1 MSKSAIRT
9 INAALVI
16 INKAGV
22 SLPHLLNIQDPALRA
37 AWRNADH
44 LACFTVRCLADCFEA
59 ETLDDIKNHGWDSM
73 TDACQRYYESGLDLW
88 NGKQWKE
95 TGHINAAEELQR
107 LADMV
112 ARWVK
117 YHDDQVQAAMAQ
129 ARASQSYEMVLRA
142 RHVAANNFG
151 GTIGEQEELHDEL
164 NAKGHY
170 AAALLV
176 NRFDGSRFN
185 NHKAERAAFRD
196 FLTKVLGELVDLD
209 HTVAL
214 HDDLKR
220 EVLAVASHELQ
231 TAHNNGDIDLRA
243 VIRNNA
249 PDLVRIACRNFERCY
264 AEDVNPLGYVI
275 DHDGMI
281 LKIESVEDC
290 IDGEGFI
297 NAFIGKGNVHTK
309 AIHYSR
315 KALVNWFMPEA
326 APEISHVTAKSH
338 ADYAVRMAVSALT
351 SRINPSNFEAMLE
364 HAAVFAVPN
373 YMRRVWTDYGDS
385 AIRAIRWKPAHY
397 ESRQAALDSGDYDVY
412 RSLAGGVLQNDIER
426 GLVVIGQ

>member
-59 ETLDDIKNHGWDSM
+59 ESLETIAQHGWDSM

-95 TGHINAAEELQR
+95 TGHINAAEELER
-107 LADMV
+107 LAAMV
-112 ARWVK
+112 ARWVV
-117 YHDDQVQAAMAQ
+117 YHDRLELTA
-129 ARASQSYEMVLRA
+129 ARARIAEKVRA
-142 RHVAANNFG
+142 RTECINRIMDARNDEAQQCVTRETAHDMMFHNSD
-151 GTIGEQEELHDEL
+151 EEL
-164 NAKGHY
+164 
-170 AAALLV
+170 V
-176 NRFDGSRFN
+176 
-185 NHKAERAAFRD
+185 
-196 FLTKVLGELVDLD
+196 TI
-209 HTVAL
+209 
-214 HDDLKR
+214 
-220 EVLAVASHELQ
+220 AVRNLQ
-231 TAHNNGDIDLRA
+231 RSY
-243 VIRNNA
+243 V
-249 PDLVRIACRNFERCY
+249 
-264 AEDVNPLGYVI
+264 EDVNPLGYLVKPNGKI
-275 DHDGMI
+275 V
-281 LKIESVEDC
+281 KIESVEECD
-290 IDGEGFI
+290 DGDGFV
-297 NAFIGKGNVHTK
+297 NVFSNTGTDDHY
-309 AIHYSR
+309 YSR

-397 ESRQAALDSGDYDVY
+397 ESRQAALDSGDYDTY

>member
-1 MSKSAIRT
+1 MSKSAIKT
-9 INAALVI
+9 INAHAPAAHAAYLVGLTVDRDR
-16 INKAGV
+16 KAW
-22 SLPHLLNIQDPALRA
+22 P
-37 AWRNADH
+37 NADRFA
-44 LACFTVRCLADCFEA
+44 LFLLDTVANAYECENSSTFVRNGFRDMDYAVQSYVEANLNDWRDCTFRAWVHAAGRDVIGRLKAVIADNAQIE
-59 ETLDDIKNHGWDSM
+59 
-73 TDACQRYYESGLDLW
+73 
-88 NGKQWKE
+88 
-95 TGHINAAEELQR
+95 INLVNR
-107 LADMV
+107 
-112 ARWVK
+112 
-117 YHDDQVQAAMAQ
+117 AMEQ
-129 ARASQSYEMVLRA
+129 ARASQSYEIVKRA

-290 IDGEGFI
+290 IDGDGFI

-315 KALVNWFMPEA
+315 KALVNWFMPE
-326 APEISHVTAKSH
+326 VT
-338 ADYAVRMAVSALT
+338 R
-351 SRINPSNFEAMLE
+351 
-364 HAAVFAVPN
+364 
-373 YMRRVWTDYGDS
+373 
-385 AIRAIRWKPAHY
+385 
-397 ESRQAALDSGDYDVY
+397 
-412 RSLAGGVLQNDIER
+412 
-426 GLVVIGQ
+426 

>member
-9 INAALVI
+9 INAHTSGALASYLVGLTVDRDR
-16 INKAGV
+16 KAW
-22 SLPHLLNIQDPALRA
+22 P
-37 AWRNADH
+37 NADRFA
-44 LACFTVRCLADCFEA
+44 LFLLDSVANAYQCENSSTFEENDFKDIDDAIQMYIYANLCDWNDFKFRPYLNSTDVIARLNEYRTANA
-59 ETLDDIKNHGWDSM
+59 E
-73 TDACQRYYESGLDLW
+73 YE
-88 NGKQWKE
+88 
-95 TGHINAAEELQR
+95 IR
-107 LADMV
+107 
-112 ARWVK
+112 
-117 YHDDQVQAAMAQ
+117 QVQAAMAQ

-209 HTVAL
+209 HAVAL

-220 EVLAVASHELQ
+220 EVLAVANAELQ
-231 TAHNNGDIDLRA
+231 TAHNNSDIDLRA

-249 PDLVRIACRNFERCY
+249 PDLVRIACWNFQRCY

-290 IDGEGFI
+290 IDGDGFI

-397 ESRQAALDSGDYDVY
+397 ESRQAALDSGDYDTY